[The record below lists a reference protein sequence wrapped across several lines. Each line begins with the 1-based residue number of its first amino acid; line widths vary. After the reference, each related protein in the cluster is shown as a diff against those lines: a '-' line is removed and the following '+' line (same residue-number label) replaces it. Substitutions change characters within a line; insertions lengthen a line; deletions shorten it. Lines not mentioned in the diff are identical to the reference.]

1 MNITLEQIL
10 QENSRMELQ
19 VQEEKKRQIFLT
31 VKNDLVRMFF
41 KKLIVVDSR
50 LYKMAPSDPCPQV

>member
-10 QENSRMELQ
+10 QENSRMGLQ

-41 KKLIVVDSR
+41 KN
-50 LYKMAPSDPCPQV
+50 